1 METLSKD
8 QYALLAA
15 KARKGDIQAFGQLY
29 EQVYTDLY
37 RFALYTLGSREE
49 AEDAVQ
55 ETALQAFR
63 GIGALKQPEAFRGW
77 IFKILNAR
85 CSRGISQLVRQRN
98 QTPIEELEM
107 SQEDFSPDADL
118 SLRLRE
124 LLAGLDE
131 LDRRL
136 VLLSVIGRLFRKR
149 ACPNA
154 AAARKERSA
163 PGCIG
168 LMKKLRGQLSER
180 EEVSP

>member
-15 KARKGDIQAFGQLY
+15 KARSGDARAFGELY
-29 EQVYTDLY
+29 QEVYVEMY
-37 RFALYTLGSREE
+37 RFALYTLGSREA

-63 GIGALKQPEAFRGW
+63 GIGALKRPEAFRGW
-77 IFKILNAR
+77 IFTILNAR
-85 CSRGISQLVRQRN
+85 CSRGIAQLVRQRG
-98 QTPIEELEM
+98 QAPLEDLELP
-107 SQEDFSPDADL
+107 QEDFAADADL

-124 LLAGLDE
+124 LLAGLEE

-136 VLLSVIGRLFRKR
+136 VLLSVIGGFSGKEIARILHRPEGTLRSRLHR
-149 ACPNA
+149 A
-154 AAARKERSA
+154 
-163 PGCIG
+163 
-168 LMKKLRGQLSER
+168 LKKLRTQLSEE